1 MGLPSS
7 KGALF
12 FFFFLSDQHE
22 RVLKEGFCRL
32 ADVWSHLVFNL
43 LPDKLQGGQWSPG
56 QNPIQCWQFI
66 YVNPRFTQPRHHHGW
81 RQGTLFS
88 HHLLPEIDAS
98 MWHHFWVLQTRSPSR
113 WGLSHLPDHQGGESR
128 DAVLASATTTN
139 ALHLLLANKL
149 QHTGLVQV
157 ASCYADGAL
166 RLDKRREQDVVLSL
180 ELAVVEASHCL
191 YGNM

>member
-7 KGALF
+7 KGALL
-12 FFFFLSDQHE
+12 FLSDQHE
-22 RVLKEGFCRL
+22 RVLKEGFCWL
-32 ADVWSHLVFNL
+32 ADVWSHFVLNL

-66 YVNPRFTQPRHHHGW
+66 YVNPRFTQPSHHHGW

-113 WGLSHLPDHQGGESR
+113 WGPPTQPPPWPPGREQQRCGTSCQQRFSPLAGKQ
-128 DAVLASATTTN
+128 ASAHRPRSSC
-139 ALHLLLANKL
+139 LMLCRWCVK
-149 QHTGLVQV
+149 TG
-157 ASCYADGAL
+157 
-166 RLDKRREQDVVLSL
+166 
-180 ELAVVEASHCL
+180 
-191 YGNM
+191 